1 MDTQMLG
8 SGTFDAYK
16 DLSQATGVQ
25 PNPGPNPMVAPLYFI
40 SFIFF
45 GTMIMLNLFIG
56 IIVGSMAEAQ
66 EESAKLLLKK
76 DQSEGQ
82 AKSYE
87 DDLRNLEASMDD
99 VKLLITNLR
108 LRLENAAEARAEAAL
123 YAEAPR
129 RKAG

>member
-1 MDTQMLG
+1 MLG